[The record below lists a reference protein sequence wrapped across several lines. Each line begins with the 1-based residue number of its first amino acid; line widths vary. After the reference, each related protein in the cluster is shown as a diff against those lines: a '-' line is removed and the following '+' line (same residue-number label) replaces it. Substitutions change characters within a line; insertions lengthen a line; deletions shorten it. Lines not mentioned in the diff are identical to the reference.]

1 MDLAKVYRNYLDR
14 YANEFSFDRPIPDVN
29 PELIVVIPCYDEG
42 DITLVLKSL
51 YDSYTFSPVVTQVIV
66 VINAPEGADESI
78 CQNNALSLHSVQQ
91 FSGILGEGTG
101 FDVFA
106 IVNNA
111 MPPKHAGVG
120 LARKTGMD
128 LVVSIFEKQNKEGVL
143 VCLDADSLV
152 ALNYLATLKD
162 YFEKNKRCDAVSI
175 HFEHVLDVK
184 RYGVDVIK
192 TVVDYELHLRLFIHF
207 QKWLGLPYAFQTIGS
222 SMAVKASSYV
232 LYGGMNKRKAGED
245 FYFLHKFGD
254 KGKVCELKDTCV
266 FPSPR
271 ISHRVPFGTGKA
283 IGDALKEKK
292 PVLTYNPITFEKLK
306 PLITSLQLLYTK
318 NWNIIKPGFDKDVI
332 SFFDDNDIEKAL
344 ENCKQ
349 NSKDFAGFQK
359 RFFQWFNAFKLM
371 KYCHYLRDKGGL
383 HDVKPTDA
391 YAHILYLS
399 NHTKGQETTT
409 EAEKILF
416 HLRNIDKNGDIIF

>member
-1 MDLAKVYRNYLDR
+1 MDLAKVYRHYLDR
-14 YANEFSFDRPIPDVN
+14 YANEFSFDRQIPDIN

-51 YDSYTFSPVVTQVIV
+51 YASYIFCPVATQVIV
-66 VINAPEGADESI
+66 VINAPEGADAGVH
-78 CQNNALSLHSVQQ
+78 QNNAMSLHSVQQ
-91 FSGILGEGTG
+91 FSGTLAEDTG

-128 LVVSIFEKQNKEGVL
+128 LAVRILEKKHKEGVL

-152 ALNYLATLKD
+152 ALNYLSALKD
-162 YFEKNKRCDAVSI
+162 YFQKNKRCDAVSI

-254 KGKVCELKDTCV
+254 KGKVCELKNTCV

-292 PVLTYNPITFEKLK
+292 PVLTYNPMTFEKLK
-306 PLITSLQLLYTK
+306 PLITSLQLMYTN

-332 SFFDDNDIEKAL
+332 SFFEENEIEKAL

-371 KYCHYLRDKGGL
+371 KYCHYVRDKGGL
-383 HDVKPTDA
+383 HDVKPKNA
-391 YAHILYLS
+391 YARLLLLS
-399 NHTKGQETTT
+399 NNTTDT
-409 EAEKILF
+409 DLTSDGEKILF
-416 HLRNIDKNGDIIF
+416 HVRNIDKQEDIIF